1 MQDRK
6 SQRGEVSLPHLTRR
20 FCTQINVE
28 KPDFLSSKEIR
39 LFHFVIQSNLK
50 IKFCNT
56 KSLLLKKRDHFSLHL
71 TKKGGKNKKDNGML
85 GFCIILAVN

>member
-1 MQDRK
+1 MF
-6 SQRGEVSLPHLTRR
+6 LPDLTSRPGAK
-20 FCTQINVE
+20 FCIK
-28 KPDFLSSKEIR
+28 KPDFFRSREIR